1 MFQGGF
7 KKSLITFLIF
17 IIGVFLI
24 YFIVSQFFEKI
35 SSEEVTFETEKE
47 EMTKDQ
53 KIDYSAP
60 VFELSNIEGEKVK
73 LSDYIDKMIVL
84 TFWTTW
90 NSAAQDQLVILESYY
105 QEIKDSEDVVLIT
118 INNQEDKNVV
128 SNFIRRGEYILPVL
142 LDEDGAVGELYGIG
156 VLPATYFINQERKVK
171 EVYIGILNKEE
182 IRDKVGRLYLQ

>member
-7 KKSLITFLIF
+7 KKSLTTFLIF